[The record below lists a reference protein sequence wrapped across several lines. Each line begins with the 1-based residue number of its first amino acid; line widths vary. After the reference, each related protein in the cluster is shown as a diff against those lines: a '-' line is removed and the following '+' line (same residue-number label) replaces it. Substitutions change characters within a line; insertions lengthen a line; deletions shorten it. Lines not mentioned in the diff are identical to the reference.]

1 MNLQE
6 EMFALISD
14 WKQSK
19 LLKHQFLK
27 GKGISK
33 DKFGYWL
40 NKFNKQKYPPK
51 SQNDFKEVK
60 LPEIISATVSD
71 KLFELTTPSG
81 YTITVFEV

>member
-1 MNLQE
+1 MSLQE
-6 EMFALISD
+6 EMFSLISE
-14 WKQSK
+14 WKKSK
-19 LLKHQFLK
+19 LPKHQFLL

-40 NKFNKQKYPPK
+40 NKYNKQINQPSVKK
-51 SQNDFKEVK
+51 EFQEVK
-60 LPEIISATVSD
+60 LPEFNSANVST